1 MYELRS
7 YEQTD
12 GPLLRQKGELEAQKK
27 NTTQVL
33 LRERQSHIWSP
44 HRCPHSTLTA
54 WQGGGTYFWRSTAFA
69 SPSAE
74 QLYSR
79 SPTRRRPPTRPVGQ
93 GRGQKCAG
101 RRAHPS
107 GRGDPGGDAKTHST
121 QNTGIPTNSYGSPL
135 IRFDFAQR
143 KFVEFCENLKNS
155 TKMIV

>member
-1 MYELRS
+1 MNLGVMNKLMDHFSDKKVNLRH
-7 YEQTD
+7 
-12 GPLLRQKGELEAQKK
+12 KK
-27 NTTQVL
+27 KT
-33 LRERQSHIWSP
+33 P
-44 HRCPHSTLTA
+44 HRSCCGRGSLIFGRLIDAPTRRLQSGRG
-54 WQGGGTYFWRSTAFA
+54 GGGTYFWRSTAFA

>member
-1 MYELRS
+1 MNKLMDHFSDKKVNLRHKKKHHTGLAAGEAVS
-7 YEQTD
+7 YLVASSMP
-12 GPLLRQKGELEAQKK
+12 PLDAYSLAG
-27 NTTQVL
+27 
-33 LRERQSHIWSP
+33 
-44 HRCPHSTLTA
+44 
-54 WQGGGTYFWRSTAFA
+54 GGGTYFWRSTAFA